1 MEYAH
6 IDVQPVAGALGAEIH
21 GVDLGQPMDDETF
34 GEIHDAYLQ
43 HQVIFFRDQHMTPDQ
58 HKDFGRRFGEL
69 NIHPQYFPLDGHPE
83 ILPILKEPTDANNI
97 GGVWHAD
104 VTFFPEPVMGSIL
117 YALEVPEAGG
127 DTMFAN
133 QYLAYETLSDGMKD
147 MLDGMTATH
156 SDDTLS
162 DPGSARKRN
171 ESRSTKLREDS
182 NGGPKIASEHPV
194 VCTHPETGRKLL
206 YVNKPF
212 TQRFT
217 GMTDEESQPLLE
229 YLYAHSQ
236 KPEFTCRFRW
246 AKNSVAFWDN
256 RCVQHYALNDYPGQR
271 RQLHRTTVAGTP
283 PTK

>member
-1 MEYAH
+1 MGYQH

-21 GVDLGQPMDDETF
+21 GVDLGQSMDDATF
-34 GEIHDAYLQ
+34 NEIHTAYLE

-58 HKDFGRRFGEL
+58 HKAFGRRFGAL

-83 ILPILKEPTDANNI
+83 ILPILKEPDAANNI

-117 YALEVPEAGG
+117 YALDVPEVGG
-127 DTMFAN
+127 DTMFAS
-133 QYLAYETLSDGMKD
+133 QYLAYETLSSGMQD
-147 MLDGMTATH
+147 MLGAMTATH

-162 DPGSARKRN
+162 DPDSARKRN
-171 ESRSTKLREDS
+171 ETRSTKLREES
-182 NGGPKIASEHPV
+182 NNGPKIDAEHPV

-206 YVNKPF
+206 YVNRPF

-217 GMTDEESQPLLE
+217 GMTDAESQPLLNFLFE
-229 YLYAHSQ
+229 HAS

-246 AKNSVAFWDN
+246 EKNSVAFWDN

-271 RQLHRTTVAGTP
+271 RSMHRVTIEGGKP
-283 PTK
+283 SQ